1 MFCSLLDLGSAG
13 EEKLLQTHV
22 IVNKLSI
29 CFLCFVN
36 SKVPILFIIFLFS
49 VLLSVREIYFYVCFV
64 NSKVPISCFP
74 LYRLEKLFSF
84 LFSVL
89 TVREILSSCFPC
101 CYRLE
106 KYHYVNC

>member
-74 LYRLEKLFSF
+74 RYRIEKFCLLVFRVVIS
-84 LFSVL
+84 
-89 TVREILSSCFPC
+89 
-101 CYRLE
+101 
-106 KYHYVNC
+106 